1 MNIKRALEELSLKIK
16 NENIKNDLNK
26 IASKIKMTV
35 LKLDRKELEELISEE
50 VEYEDDLGNVSIP
63 ISD

>member
-1 MNIKRALEELSLKIK
+1 MNIKKALEELSSKIK